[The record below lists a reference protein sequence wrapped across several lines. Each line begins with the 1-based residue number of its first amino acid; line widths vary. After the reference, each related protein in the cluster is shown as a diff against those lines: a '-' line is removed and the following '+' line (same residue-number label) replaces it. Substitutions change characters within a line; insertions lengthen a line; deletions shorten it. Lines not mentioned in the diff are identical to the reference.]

1 MQNIDTIFLGVVQ
14 GLTEFL
20 PVSSSGHLVL
30 FQNLLGFREP
40 ELLLD
45 CSLHFGTLLSVCL
58 YFRSELK
65 MMAVEIW
72 QSAAMTLNARNLPVK
87 KGLRVMIEK
96 PHANL
101 FLWVLVGSV
110 PTGIVGLIFKT
121 PIEELFGSVTLV
133 GLMLIATGVIV
144 ASTRLIPEGHKT
156 RTQVGLVAALA
167 VGAAQGLA
175 IMPGISRSGATI
187 ACGLLLGLER
197 ELAGRFSFFLS
208 IPAIIGAVAI
218 QLNAQALEEVGLVPL
233 LLGSASS
240 AIVGLF
246 ALKLLMGM
254 VKKGH
259 LYYFAPYCW
268 ALGLAAILM

>member
-1 MQNIDTIFLGVVQ
+1 MKNIDTIFLGVVQ

-20 PVSSSGHLVL
+20 PVSSSGHLVF

-45 CSLHFGTLLSVCL
+45 CSLHLGTLLAVCL
-58 YFRSELK
+58 YFRSDLK

-72 QSAAMTLNARNLPVK
+72 QAVAVTLNARPQSGGT
-87 KGLRVMIEK
+87 GLRVMIEK

-101 FLWVLVGSV
+101 VLWVLVGSI
-110 PTGIVGLIFKT
+110 PTGLIGLVFKSS
-121 PIEELFGSVTLV
+121 IEGLFGSITVV
-133 GLMLIATGVIV
+133 GLMLITTGIIV
-144 ASTRLIPEGHKT
+144 ASTRLIPESHGT
-156 RTQVGLVAALA
+156 RTQVGLAAALA
-167 VGAAQGLA
+167 IGVVQGLA

-187 ACGLLLGLER
+187 ACGLLFGLDR
-197 ELAGRFSFFLS
+197 NLAGRFSFFLS

-218 QLNAQALEEVGLVPL
+218 QLNVQALEKVGLVPL

-246 ALKLLMGM
+246 ALRLLMGM

-268 ALGLAAILM
+268 AVGLTVILA